1 MIADVEAYLEL
12 STTVIFS
19 YNILIF
25 LKYSQDPH

>member
-12 STTVIFS
+12 QATITGS

-25 LKYSQDPH
+25 LEYSQDPH